1 MIPWAWFCG
10 AEGEEMK
17 SPQHGR
23 TDAIASTTRR
33 SFIKGGALAGL
44 SLAAAGVASAWGSSA
59 LAKGASSKDM
69 DASARTDDSSAADRK
84 GAGEEKVVWTHCA
97 VNCGCSCAWRCH
109 VVDGVITYIETDN
122 TGSPEFGERQMRAC
136 GRGRSARRWLQS
148 PDRLN
153 YPLKR
158 VEGTKR
164 GEGKYEQIS
173 WDEALDLIHDQMVR
187 INDTYHAPEA
197 FEMHYAS
204 GVSTSKI
211 GSSPFARLLNM
222 TVGGYL
228 KEYGS
233 YSSAQ
238 IAQAGTYTYGGGTYG
253 SSFLTLQDNELVVL
267 FSDAVTEGR
276 PGGVGHTYD
285 FGVMREQKHLRVI
298 SIDPR
303 LNDTTAGQGGEW
315 IPIRPGTDGALCCA
329 LAYEIIHNGW
339 ADEDFLHTYCVGYDE
354 ETMPDSAKGQHKS
367 YKDYILGTGYDMIP
381 KTPAWAAPITGI
393 PEQRIIDLAREMHE
407 ADPVYIAQGYGI
419 NRRANGEITSRCVM
433 VLPQLLGQ
441 IGKPGTTD
449 GRREGCS
456 KLNFGS
462 FPTGDNGC
470 TTSMP
475 TFEWP
480 NAIDHGEEL
489 TALNAG
495 IMGADRLP
503 CGIKFMMNYAG
514 NCLTNQHSAINHA
527 HKILQDESKCEFIV
541 TSEVFMTDSAKYSD
555 LILPDLTS
563 QEQISVVDGGYADNM
578 HSLLFGEPVY
588 DAPFERRGFYEVC
601 CDLADR
607 FGILDEFSEGKTR
620 EQWLKEIYEGGRAK
634 HDEWP
639 TWDELREQHIWKET
653 PQPLVRLAEFVDD
666 PVANPLKTPSG
677 KIEIYSEK
685 LAGFADTWELGEGE
699 TISPLPIWD
708 PAYDGVNDLT
718 DEYPLLIS
726 GFQSKAHTH
735 SSYGNNP
742 IIASVTHDS
751 AWINPVDAE
760 PRDIKTGDTIRV
772 WTAYGEMLIPALVTP
787 RVIPGTVCCPA
798 GAWHDADMDGD
809 MVDHGGCINTITHYH
824 PTALGKANPQHSNV
838 GNVAKA

>member
-1 MIPWAWFCG
+1 MSSNELATPSRRTFVKG
-10 AEGEEMK
+10 A
-17 SPQHGR
+17 
-23 TDAIASTTRR
+23 
-33 SFIKGGALAGL
+33 ALAGL
-44 SLAAAGVASAWGSSA
+44 GAAAASYGSLWGCSSQ
-59 LAKGASSKDM
+59 GA
-69 DASARTDDSSAADRK
+69 DAEQDKEAP
-84 GAGEEKVVWTHCA
+84 EEKIVWTHCA
-97 VNCGCSCAWRCH
+97 VNCGCSCVWKAH
-109 VVDGVITYIETDN
+109 VVDGVITYIETDD
-122 TGSPEFGERQMRAC
+122 TGSPEFGERQLRAC

-164 GEGKYEQIS
+164 GQGKYEEIS
-173 WDEALDLIHDQMVR
+173 WDEALDTIHDEMVR
-187 INDTYHAPEA
+187 IREA
-197 FEMHYAS
+197 YGDEAMTMHYAS

-211 GSSPFARLLNM
+211 GSAPFSRLLNM
-222 TVGGYL
+222 TGGYL
-228 KEYGS
+228 NYYGS

-238 IAQAGTYTYGGGTYG
+238 INAAGTYTYGGGSYG

-267 FSDAVTEGR
+267 FGDAVTEGR
-276 PGGVGHTYD
+276 PGGCGHTYD
-285 FGVMREQKHLRVI
+285 LGVMREQKNLRII

-315 IPIRPGTDGALCCA
+315 IPIRPGTDGALAAA
-329 LAYEIIHNGW
+329 LAYEIINNGW
-339 ADEDFLHTYCVGYDE
+339 ADEDFLRVYCVGYDE
-354 ETMPDSAKGQHKS
+354 ETMPESAKGQNKS
-367 YKDYILGTGYDMIP
+367 YKDYIMGTGYDMTP
-381 KTPAWAAPITGI
+381 KTPAWAAPITQI

-419 NRRANGEITSRCVM
+419 NRRANGEIAARAIM

-456 KLNFGS
+456 KLNFGA
-462 FPTGDNGC
+462 FPTGENPVK
-470 TTSMP
+470 TAIP

-480 NAIDHGEEL
+480 NAIDHGHEL

-495 IMGADRLP
+495 VRNADKLSTD
-503 CGIKFMMNYAG
+503 IKFIMNYAG
-514 NCLTNQHSAINHA
+514 NCFTNQHSDINHA
-527 HKILQDESKCEFIV
+527 HDILSDDTKAEFIV

-555 LILPDLTS
+555 IILPDLTS

-578 HSLLFGEPVY
+578 HSLVFGEPVY

-601 CDLADR
+601 VDLADR
-607 FGILDEFSEGKTR
+607 FGIKDEFSEGKTR
-620 EQWLKEIYEGGRAK
+620 EEWLKEIYEGGRAE

-653 PQPLVRLAEFVDD
+653 PEPLIRLKEFIDD
-666 PVANPLKTPSG
+666 PEANALKTPSG

-685 LAGFADTWELGEGE
+685 LAGFAETWELAADELV
-699 TISPLPIWD
+699 SPIPEFD
-708 PAYDGVNDLT
+708 PGFDGYMNLT

-742 IIASVTHDS
+742 IIASVTHDA
-751 AWINPVDAE
+751 AWINPLDAE
-760 PRDIKTGDTIRV
+760 PRDIKTGDMIRV
-772 WTAYGEMLIPALVTP
+772 WTAYGGMRIPAVVTP

-798 GAWHDADMDGD
+798 GAWHDADMDGNRID
-809 MVDHGGCINTITHYH
+809 YGGCINTITHYR
-824 PTALGKANPQHSNV
+824 PSPLAKANPQHSNV